1 MTEKCRII
9 YRMKS
14 PKKRSSRRPKK
25 PKERKVTVMLP
36 VDLIERDTRI
46 SGEGLTPTLR
56 KGLEGLT
63 AREAALDLARMRGK
77 FDLGLDYEQ
86 VKKDRE

>member
-1 MTEKCRII
+1 
-9 YRMKS
+9 MKT
-14 PKKRSSRRPKK
+14 
-25 PKERKVTVMLP
+25 ERKVTIMLP
-36 VDLIERDTRI
+36 EELIEKAMKA

-56 KGLEGLT
+56 RGLQLVAAKEAYCGL
-63 AREAALDLARMRGK
+63 LKLKGK

>member
-1 MTEKCRII
+1 
-9 YRMKS
+9 MKTA
-14 PKKRSSRRPKK
+14 
-25 PKERKVTVMLP
+25 RKVTIMLP
-36 VDLIERDTRI
+36 EELIDKAMKA

-56 KGLEGLT
+56 RGLELVAAKEAYRGL
-63 AREAALDLARMRGK
+63 LKLKGK

>member
-1 MTEKCRII
+1 
-9 YRMKS
+9 MKT
-14 PKKRSSRRPKK
+14 
-25 PKERKVTVMLP
+25 ERKVTVMLP
-36 VDLIERDTRI
+36 EELIQKAMKA

-56 KGLEGLT
+56 RGLQLVAAKEAYRGL
-63 AREAALDLARMRGK
+63 LKLKGK

>member
-1 MTEKCRII
+1 
-9 YRMKS
+9 MKT
-14 PKKRSSRRPKK
+14 
-25 PKERKVTVMLP
+25 ERKVTVMLP
-36 VDLIERDTRI
+36 EDLVQKAMKA

-56 KGLEGLT
+56 RGLQLVAAKEAYRGL
-63 AREAALDLARMRGK
+63 LKLKGK

>member
-1 MTEKCRII
+1 
-9 YRMKS
+9 MKT
-14 PKKRSSRRPKK
+14 
-25 PKERKVTVMLP
+25 ERKVTIMLP
-36 VDLIERDTRI
+36 EELIEKAMKA

-56 KGLEGLT
+56 RGLELVAAKDAYRGL
-63 AREAALDLARMRGK
+63 LKLKGK